1 MRKIIFYTW
10 AIVKA
15 LLISSLAL
23 AQVTKVEAIG
33 ITVKDMNQSLKFYTE
48 VLGFKKV
55 SDNEYKGDGYEK
67 LEGVFGLNIRVAR
80 LQLGDEFIELQII

>member
-23 AQVTKVEAIG
+23 AQVTKVESIG
-33 ITVKDMNQSLKFYTE
+33 ITVKDMNQSLKFYTQ
-48 VLGFKKV
+48 VLGFKKI
-55 SDNEYKGDGYEK
+55 SDNEYKGDGFEK
-67 LEGVFGLNIRVAR
+67 LEGVNDVK
-80 LQLGDEFIELQII
+80 

>member
-23 AQVTKVEAIG
+23 AQVTKVESIG
-33 ITVKDMNQSLKFYTE
+33 ITVKDMNQSLKFYTQ
-48 VLGFKKV
+48 VLGFKK
-55 SDNEYKGDGYEK
+55 NK
-67 LEGVFGLNIRVAR
+67 R
-80 LQLGDEFIELQII
+80 